1 VAAKAKP
8 SGVMRSP
15 FLFPPATAFRQQP
28 NIRGHIDTIGLWSD
42 AAIPIVVL
50 NAALRQPSSPASLK
64 NVNSEHIVPLHPAL
78 KEEGFF

>member
-1 VAAKAKP
+1 MIVVAKAKP

-15 FLFPPATAFRQQP
+15 LSFPTG
-28 NIRGHIDTIGLWSD
+28 NGLIRGHIDTIGFWSD

-64 NVNSEHIVPLHPAL
+64 NVNSEHVVPLHPAL